1 MELTPPRSAFGAPPQ
16 GGAPS
21 GPAEP
26 VPRRQLGHARAA
38 AALLV
43 FVGVTATAQ
52 ADPAPHSVNAPH
64 YGDTLFHF
72 FQDKHFSA
80 ITGLMVSQQLGRVAP
95 HDDEAEV
102 LRGGMLLSFGMHS
115 QATEVFDRLI
125 EHNAAPAVRDRA
137 WFHLARI
144 RHQRGLWVP
153 ALEALQRISAPLQG
167 TLEDERQLLH
177 AQILLAQ
184 QDYAGAAALLD
195 AFKGSADAG
204 QFARFNLGVAW
215 VKTGEAERGIALLEA
230 VGQAPAT
237 NEEQR
242 SLRDRAN
249 VALGFVALQGK
260 KPREARAALQR
271 VRLASTQANKAL
283 LGFGW
288 AATELNDPQLAITP
302 WAELARRPIQDAAV
316 LEAHIALPYA
326 MSEIGAYSRAL
337 IGYEHAVTVFEQE
350 RGALDGAMAA
360 IRGGALVKSLLA
372 HNPGEAG
379 LGAMARIE
387 ELPDL
392 PHAAQLAPLL
402 AGHEFQEATKHL
414 RDLHFVA
421 GNLAQWQASLGS
433 FEDMLANRR
442 SAFEQRLPA
451 TRQASGAVNLP
462 ALQQRRAALAAEL
475 QAAETTQDAAAL
487 ADERELALQARLA
500 RAQAVLATTPALP
513 ESAENTERLR
523 RTRGALLW
531 QQAQELPARIWQ
543 TKKAL
548 RDTDQA
554 LARARERDA
563 ALLQAQQ
570 DEPARHARFAARITE
585 LAARVQT
592 LQPQVA
598 VLDAT
603 AQQQLQDIALAELQG
618 QQERLDVYAAQAR
631 LAMAQI
637 QDRSQTGPRGNAG
650 QPTPASAGAKP

>member
-1 MELTPPRSAFGAPPQ
+1 VKALQPTFC
-16 GGAPS
+16 
-21 GPAEP
+21 
-26 VPRRQLGHARAA
+26 
-38 AALLV
+38 AALLALGAAAQ
-43 FVGVTATAQ
+43 GVAWA
-52 ADPAPHSVNAPH
+52 ADPAPHTVDAPH

-80 ITGLMVSQQLGRVAP
+80 ITGLMVSQHVGRVAP
-95 HDDEAEV
+95 HSDEAEV
-102 LRGGMLLSFGMHS
+102 LRGGMLLSFGMHA

-125 EHNAAPAVRDRA
+125 ERQAAPAVRDRA

-144 RHQRGLWVP
+144 RHQRGLLAP
-153 ALEALQRISAPLQG
+153 ALEALARIGAPLQG

-184 QDYAGAAALLD
+184 QDYAAAATVLD
-195 AFKGSADAG
+195 AFKGSTDAS

-230 VGQAPAT
+230 VGQASAA

-249 VALGFVALQGK
+249 VALGFVALQAK

-302 WAELARRPIQDAAV
+302 WAELASRPIQDAAV

-337 IGYEHAVTVFEQE
+337 LGYEHAVTVFGQE
-350 RGALDGAMAA
+350 RTALDGAMAA
-360 IRGGALVKSLLA
+360 IRSGALVKSLLA

-379 LGAMARIE
+379 LGTLARIE

-402 AGHEFQEATKHL
+402 ASHEFQEATKHL
-414 RDLHFVA
+414 RDLNFVA
-421 GNLAQWQASLGS
+421 GNLLQWQASLGT

-442 SAFEQRLPA
+442 TAFEQRLPA
-451 TRQASGAVNLP
+451 TRQASGAVNLS
-462 ALQQRRAALAAEL
+462 ALQQRRDTLAAEL
-475 QAAETTQDAAAL
+475 QAAEARQDAAAL
-487 ADERELALQARLA
+487 ASPGELALQARLS
-500 RAQAVLATTPALP
+500 RAQAALAAASPQPDA
-513 ESAENTERLR
+513 AENAERLR
-523 RTRGALLW
+523 RVKGALLW
-531 QQAQELPARIWQ
+531 QQVQEMPSRSWQ
-543 TKKAL
+543 VKKAL

-570 DEPARHARFAARITE
+570 DEPARHARFATRIAELGAR
-585 LAARVQT
+585 LQA

-598 VLDAT
+598 LLDAV
-603 AQQQLQDIALAELQG
+603 AQQQLQDIAVAELQG

-637 QDRSQTGPRGNAG
+637 QDRSQLAQRGSTSPAAPAAAAGTAAGP
-650 QPTPASAGAKP
+650 GAKP